1 MHSLRYVIERVKVLS
16 ISCSINEIGLQIYM
30 FFHSCYL
37 LLNSKEWSRT
47 VKFYVIYGLI
57 NLVLTAFSLAG
68 NMHVGQLMWIEH
80 PDFPGGPLAYYAN
93 NIFWITILGN
103 AAIIAGN
110 YRNDALLVLCSFF
123 LRRIY
128 SLTFSPG
135 SASSIVA
142 T

>member
-1 MHSLRYVIERVKVLS
+1 
-16 ISCSINEIGLQIYM
+16 
-30 FFHSCYL
+30 
-37 LLNSKEWSRT
+37 
-47 VKFYVIYGLI
+47 VIYGLI

-110 YRNDALLVLCSFF
+110 YMNDALLVLCSFF
-123 LRRIY
+123 LCRIY
-128 SLTFSPG
+128 SLTFCPRFCQLHRCYIIWG
-135 SASSIVA
+135 GNWRVVVAPFIIYLGTIGISIFD
-142 T
+142 